1 MLRLLK
7 NIRDRQHLIVT
18 LLAAWLILTSPWVA
32 MLRRMPREP
41 GIFDYAHVYIGLTAL
56 FFGLTYSLDCLR
68 KGGWRLCFP
77 WLSGQ
82 SHVVWSDLRGLFR
95 GRIPAAEGGGL
106 FGVLA
111 GLTLL
116 AFLAA
121 GLSGAAWLWTQG
133 TPEALDWRGH
143 HFLAVRALTVLIM
156 LHAVA
161 VALHVLD
168 FVRD

>member
-1 MLRLLK
+1 MAGLV
-7 NIRDRQHLIVT
+7 DRVRASQHLIVT

-41 GIFDYAHVYIGLTAL
+41 GVFDYAHVYVGLTAL
-56 FFGLTYSLDCLR
+56 LFAVTYCLDCSR

-95 GRIPAAEGGGL
+95 GRIPAAESGGL
-106 FGVLA
+106 FGALA

-121 GLSGAAWLWTQG
+121 GLTGAAWLWTQG